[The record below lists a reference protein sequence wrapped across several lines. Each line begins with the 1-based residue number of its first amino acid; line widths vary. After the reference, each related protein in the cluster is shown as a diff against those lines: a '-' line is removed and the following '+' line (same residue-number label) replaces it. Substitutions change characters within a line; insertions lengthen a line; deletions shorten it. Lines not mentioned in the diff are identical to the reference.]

1 MEAISAECGMIHE
14 SDLTGRRQERC
25 RRAGTA
31 GVGEQRGNH
40 ALHPRVRMKFLFV
53 LPSIENNYRLYF
65 RKDALEE

>member
-31 GVGEQRGNH
+31 GAGEQRGNR
-40 ALHPRVRMKFLFV
+40 ALHQEVRMKISFV
-53 LPSIENNYRLYF
+53 LLHIENNYRLYF
-65 RKDALEE
+65 RKAALEE